1 VRAARVARR
10 LAVRLYWMWRQEW
23 DCEQWKK
30 FGSFNVGNDTP
41 GIALA
46 VGNWPDKLTPALGN
60 LSD

>member
-1 VRAARVARR
+1 
-10 LAVRLYWMWRQEW
+10 MWRQEW